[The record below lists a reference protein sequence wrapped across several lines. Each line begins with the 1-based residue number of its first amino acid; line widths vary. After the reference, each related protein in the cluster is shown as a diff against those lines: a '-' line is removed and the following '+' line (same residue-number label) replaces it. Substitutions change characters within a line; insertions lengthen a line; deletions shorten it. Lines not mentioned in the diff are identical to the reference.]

1 MFSADHLSVF
11 RGPFSHNSPSWS
23 TVSLPF
29 TAELVSTQD
38 KGEITHFYSGS
49 PSVDENGTKTGHEY
63 WLSEYQFEDAKK
75 IILNLFVLIFGY
87 IFKLFCICYIF
98 FMEKV

>member
-1 MFSADHLSVF
+1 LFSADHLSVF
-11 RGPFSHNSPSWS
+11 RGPFSQNSPSWS

-75 IILNLFVLIFGY
+75 NNFEP
-87 IFKLFCICYIF
+87 FCSHFWLYF
-98 FMEKV
+98 